1 MFVLPLA
8 MVALSFIV
16 SGHGQLA
23 LGEVMDADTEHGT
36 GRTQHAYVSLDGT
49 VCMSSE

>member
-8 MVALSFIV
+8 VSEQ

-23 LGEVMDADTEHGT
+23 SGEVMDGDTEHGT
-36 GRTQHAYVSLDGT
+36 GRTQHAYVSLDGI
-49 VCMSSE
+49 VHMSSE